1 MGARGLSLIINPRRN
16 QSGLP
21 AASLFHGAY
30 ISVVRRTLSNSRY
43 LCTSAR
49 IGVPSRRSPWT
60 LCLSPEKCS
69 NHATDQRAGGVRV
82 AGGGG
87 LRDAPGRRTGA
98 PPLEAQDQAEEAGQA
113 GHRGQGAQAQ
123 DHPAAAA
130 HPDPDQVRPVPCS
143 VPRVL

>member
-21 AASLFHGAY
+21 TASLFHGAY

-49 IGVPSRRSPWT
+49 IGFPSWRSPWT
-60 LCLSPEKCS
+60 LCSSPEKCFH
-69 NHATDQRAGGVRV
+69 HATDQRAGGDRV
-82 AGGGG
+82 AGAGV

-98 PPLEAQDQAEEAGQA
+98 PLEAQDQAEEAGQA

-123 DHPAAAA
+123 DHPAATA

-143 VPRVL
+143 VLRVH